1 MEIRRF
7 FVPNEAAYDNYIT
20 IDGEQFTHMV
30 KVLRYKVGYQLIL
43 CLDDGLD
50 YHCTIREIT
59 KKYAR
64 AGIDYVEKN
73 NAVPYTKITLYQA
86 LPKGDKLDLI
96 IQKCT
101 ELGIFAIKPFTS
113 RYTNETKYNLERN
126 KKIALEA
133 CKQCGRGKLP
143 IIGELTDFD
152 TMLEDAKKNDI
163 LIMPY
168 ENATVGR
175 ISSIK
180 GLKQAKTIGIIIGSE
195 GGFEESEVKKAKKEA
210 KAKVVSLGNR
220 ILRCETAAIVT
231 NTLVMYELG
240 ELSK

>member
-20 IDGEQFTHMV
+20 IDGEQFTHMI

-50 YHCTIREIT
+50 YHCTIMEID
-59 KKYAR
+59 KKSAKAR
-64 AGIDYVEKN
+64 IDLVERN

-96 IQKCT
+96 TQKCT
-101 ELGIFAIKPFTS
+101 ELGIYAIKPFTS
-113 RYTNETKYNLERN
+113 RYANETKYNLDRI
-126 KKIALEA
+126 KKIGLEA

-143 IIGELTDFD
+143 IMGELVDFD

-168 ENATVGR
+168 ENATIGR

-195 GGFEESEVKKAKKEA
+195 GGFCEEEVKKAKKEA

-231 NTLVMYELG
+231 NTLVMYEIG

>member
-73 NAVPYTKITLYQA
+73 NAVPNTKITLYQA

-101 ELGIFAIKPFTS
+101 ELGIFAIKPFLS

-152 TMLEDAKKNDI
+152 TMLEDAAKNDI

-168 ENATVGR
+168 ENATLGR

-180 GLKQAKTIGIIIGSE
+180 GLKQAKSIGIIIGSE
-195 GGFEESEVKKAKKEA
+195 GGFEESEVKKAKKD
-210 KAKVVSLGNR
+210 
-220 ILRCETAAIVT
+220 AAPQQ
-231 NTLVMYELG
+231 E
-240 ELSK
+240 EE

>member
-20 IDGEQFTHMV
+20 IDGDQFTHMT
-30 KVLRYKVGYQLIL
+30 KVLRYKVGYQLII
-43 CLDDGLD
+43 CLDDGCD
-50 YHCTIREIT
+50 YLCTLMEIG
-59 KKYAR
+59 KKSAKAR
-64 AGIDYVEKN
+64 IDLVEKN
-73 NAVPYTKITLYQA
+73 NAMPYTKITLYQA

-96 IQKCT
+96 VQKCT
-101 ELGIFAIKPFTS
+101 ELGIYAIKPFLS
-113 RYTNETKYNLERN
+113 KYTNETKFNKERLE
-126 KKIALEA
+126 KIGMEA

-143 IIGELTDFD
+143 LIGNLCSFD
-152 TMLEDAKKNDI
+152 EMLEDAMKNDV

-168 ENATVGR
+168 ENATIGR
-175 ISSIK
+175 ISSIRN
-180 GLKQAKTIGIIIGSE
+180 LKQAKSIGIIIGSE
-195 GGFEESEVKKAKKEA
+195 GGFAEEEVKKAKKDA

-231 NTLVMYELG
+231 NTLLMYELG

>member
-20 IDGEQFTHMV
+20 IDGDQFIHMT
-30 KVLRYKVGYQLIL
+30 KVLRYKVGYELIL

-50 YHCTIREIT
+50 YHCTIMEID
-59 KKYAR
+59 KKSAKAR
-64 AGIDYVEKN
+64 IDLVEKN

-96 IQKCT
+96 TQKCT
-101 ELGIFAIKPFTS
+101 ELGIYAIKPFTS
-113 RYTNETKYNLERN
+113 RYTNETKFNLDRI
-126 KKIALEA
+126 KKIGLEA

-152 TMLEDAKKNDI
+152 TMLEDAMKNDI

-168 ENATVGR
+168 ENAQFGK
-175 ISSIK
+175 ISSIRN
-180 GLKQAKTIGIIIGSE
+180 LKKAKTIGIIIGSE
-195 GGFEESEVKKAKKEA
+195 GGFAEEEVKKAKKEA
-210 KAKVVSLGNR
+210 KAKIVSLGNR
-220 ILRCETAAIVT
+220 ILRCETAAIVA
-231 NTLVMYELG
+231 NTLVMYEIG

>member
-30 KVLRYKVGYQLIL
+30 KVLRYKVGYQLII
-43 CLDDGLD
+43 CLDDGID

-101 ELGIFAIKPFTS
+101 ELGIYAIKPFTS

-175 ISSIK
+175 ISSIRNIK
-180 GLKQAKTIGIIIGSE
+180 
-195 GGFEESEVKKAKKEA
+195 
-210 KAKVVSLGNR
+210 
-220 ILRCETAAIVT
+220 
-231 NTLVMYELG
+231 
-240 ELSK
+240 

>member
-73 NAVPYTKITLYQA
+73 NAVPNTKITLYQA

-101 ELGIFAIKPFTS
+101 ELGIFAIKPFLS

-152 TMLEDAKKNDI
+152 TMLEDAAKNDI

-180 GLKQAKTIGIIIGSE
+180 GLKQAKSIGIIIGSE
-195 GGFEESEVKKAKKEA
+195 GGFEESEVKKAKKDA

-231 NTLVMYELG
+231 NTLVMYEIG